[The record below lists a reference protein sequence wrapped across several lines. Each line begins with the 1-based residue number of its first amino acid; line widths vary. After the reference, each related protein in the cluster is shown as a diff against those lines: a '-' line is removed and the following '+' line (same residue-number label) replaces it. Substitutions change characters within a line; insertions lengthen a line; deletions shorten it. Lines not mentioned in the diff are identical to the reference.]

1 MGGESISFAQ
11 IADLP
16 DSYILADNI
25 EFPIGKKLP
34 IWLLGLIYWVWA
46 AISPYVSLRADCRI
60 DLCGVDGLL
69 ALARIAADAKHH
81 AEIGA
86 GDEGGRAAS
95 TDERQGLARDGEEAD
110 GNEHVEEGL
119 RNKEQRKP
127 HHKKGWE
134 VALAS
139 PGNDARSEQ

>member
-1 MGGESISFAQ
+1 MYHISYVVFV
-11 IADLP
+11 
-16 DSYILADNI
+16 
-25 EFPIGKKLP
+25 
-34 IWLLGLIYWVWA
+34 LGNYFNF
-46 AISPYVSLRADCRI
+46 SLCADCRI
-60 DLCGVDGLL
+60 DLRGVDGLL
-69 ALARIAADAKHH
+69 ALSRIAADAKHH

-110 GNEHVEEGL
+110 GNEHIEEGL
-119 RNKEQRKP
+119 RNEEQRKP

>member
-1 MGGESISFAQ
+1 MYHK
-11 IADLP
+11 
-16 DSYILADNI
+16 SYVV
-25 EFPIGKKLP
+25 FV
-34 IWLLGLIYWVWA
+34 LGNYFNF
-46 AISPYVSLRADCRI
+46 SLCADCRI
-60 DLCGVDGLL
+60 DLRGVDGLL
-69 ALARIAADAKHH
+69 ALSRIAADAKHH

-139 PGNDARSEQ
+139 PGNDARSKQ

>member
-1 MGGESISFAQ
+1 M
-11 IADLP
+11 
-16 DSYILADNI
+16 YH
-25 EFPIGKKLP
+25 KLYVVFV
-34 IWLLGLIYWVWA
+34 LCNCFDIY
-46 AISPYVSLRADCRI
+46 LRNDCRI
-60 DLCGVDGLL
+60 DLRGVDGLL

-139 PGNDARSEQ
+139 PGNDARSE